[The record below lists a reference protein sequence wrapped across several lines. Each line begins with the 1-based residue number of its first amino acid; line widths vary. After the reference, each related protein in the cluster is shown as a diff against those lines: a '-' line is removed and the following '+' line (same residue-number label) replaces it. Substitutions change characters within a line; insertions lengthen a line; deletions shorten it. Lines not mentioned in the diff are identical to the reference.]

1 MLFLVQIRAVLRI
14 TVGVMGQRLSC
25 FSLTNG
31 IVQRLARH
39 SACVISCTGCPTIWL
54 RFFPESI
61 DTS

>member
-1 MLFLVQIRAVLRI
+1 
-14 TVGVMGQRLSC
+14 VMGQRLSC